1 MHLMIKL
8 CMVFYVDNMLTNKT
22 MINGDL
28 IETITNK
35 KGIQQTRLIVF
46 FFLQNSTL
54 EQQN

>member
-1 MHLMIKL
+1 MIKL

-46 FFLQNSTL
+46 FFTK
-54 EQQN
+54 